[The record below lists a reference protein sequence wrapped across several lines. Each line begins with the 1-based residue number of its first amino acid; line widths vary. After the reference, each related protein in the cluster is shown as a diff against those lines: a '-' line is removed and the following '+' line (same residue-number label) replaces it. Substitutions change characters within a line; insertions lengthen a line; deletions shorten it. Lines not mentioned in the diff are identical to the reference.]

1 MRRPPDPLRLNS
13 IGTRFD
19 PSWGL
24 VSVSFRL
31 NVWTASVLLALAI
44 ALIVE
49 GARSYAAQI
58 ASVL

>member
-1 MRRPPDPLRLNS
+1 MKRPPDPLRLNS

-19 PSWGL
+19 PNWGL

-31 NVWTASVLLALAI
+31 NVWAASALLALAM
-44 ALIVE
+44 LLVVE

-58 ASVL
+58 AELL